1 MTARLAAAI
10 VLMLGAGTAAAA
22 ELGRL
27 FFTPAQRATL
37 DTLREKNIGK
47 EAVSEKEPAPPL
59 PQNVT
64 LDGVVRRSD
73 GKNTVWLNSRA
84 VTAPKAGGIGVSTG
98 KNDNRV
104 RLRVPESGR
113 SIDLKVGQTAEIVSG
128 TIAENYSRRAPLPQ
142 PEAKPAPDAK
152 VIPDAK
158 AAPGAEQ
165 PASGTAKAAPGAGNT
180 ASGAARPAPSSD
192 SQPAASESPSR
203 IPSARARARDAEDDS
218 RPRRGSETR

>member
-10 VLMLGAGTAAAA
+10 VLMLGAGTTAGA

-37 DTLREKNIGK
+37 DTMREKNIGK

-84 VTAPKAGGIGVSTG
+84 VTAPKAGGIDVSTG
-98 KNDNRV
+98 KSDNRV
-104 RLRVPESGR
+104 KLTVPESGR
-113 SIDLKVGQTAEIVSG
+113 SLDLKVGQTAEIVSG
-128 TIAENYSRRAPLPQ
+128 TIAESYARRAPLPQ
-142 PEAKPAPDAK
+142 PETKTAPDAK
-152 VIPDAK
+152 VMPDAK
-158 AAPGAEQ
+158 AAPGADN
-165 PASGTAKAAPGAGNT
+165 TAPGA
-180 ASGAARPAPSSD
+180 AKVPS
-192 SQPAASESPSR
+192 PAASPPVASDG
-203 IPSARARARDAEDDS
+203 SARNTSRRASERDAEDDS
-218 RPRRGSETR
+218 RRRRGSETK

>member
-10 VLMLGAGTAAAA
+10 VLLLGVGTAAGA

-37 DTLREKNIGK
+37 DTMREKNIGT
-47 EAVSEKEPAPPL
+47 EATAAKEPAPPL

-84 VTAPKAGGIGVSTG
+84 VTAPKTGDIGVATG

-104 RLRVPESGR
+104 KLTVPESGR
-113 SIDLKVGQTAEIVSG
+113 SLDLKVGQTAEIVSG
-128 TIAENYSRRAPLPQ
+128 TIAENYARRVPLPQ
-142 PEAKPAPDAK
+142 PETKAAAGDDNTAPGAAKPAP
-152 VIPDAK
+152 
-158 AAPGAEQ
+158 GAE
-165 PASGTAKAAPGAGNT
+165 NT
-180 ASGAARPAPSSD
+180 ASGAAKVTS
-192 SQPAASESPSR
+192 PAASRPVASDGAARNSNSSP
-203 IPSARARARDAEDDS
+203 RARARDADDDS
-218 RPRRGSETR
+218 RPKRGSEPR

>member
-10 VLMLGAGTAAAA
+10 VLMLGAGTAAGA

-37 DTLREKNIGK
+37 DTMREKNIGK

-98 KNDNRV
+98 KSDNRV
-104 RLRVPESGR
+104 RLNVPESGR

-142 PEAKPAPDAK
+142 TETKAAPPDAK

-158 AAPGAEQ
+158 AAPGAE
-165 PASGTAKAAPGAGNT
+165 NT
-180 ASGAARPAPSSD
+180 PSGAAKVPS
-192 SQPAASESPSR
+192 PAASQPVASDG
-203 IPSARARARDAEDDS
+203 SARNTSRRTGERDAEDDS
-218 RPRRGSETR
+218 RSRRGSETR